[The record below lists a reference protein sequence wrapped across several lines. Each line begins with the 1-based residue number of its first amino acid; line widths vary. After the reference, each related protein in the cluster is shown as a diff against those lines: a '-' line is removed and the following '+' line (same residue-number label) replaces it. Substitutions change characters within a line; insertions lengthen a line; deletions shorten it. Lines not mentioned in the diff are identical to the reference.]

1 MFCKVCRKKTKNLS
15 VLLSVS
21 SCQNSFY
28 THPDAH
34 RWPVVMAASTS
45 EPDLAG
51 TCYPSVW
58 RDSEDSA
65 EVTFS
70 RKRRKLLTVA
80 TVASGRPSWFIDPLP
95 ATAAAPLNSRRRRLE
110 RDCCKSSGHWPV
122 KDEMSILNGC
132 VAQGCSYSV
141 VKWGTEWAFLLYF
154 YCQQT
159 PGGAHGVEQW
169 WGIWPAGRTK
179 LRLTLGHGG
188 PGHHHEPSKES
199 KGQTEV
205 FVCDCNQT
213 QFLFAMMSRQ
223 WKVQWCWSWRTIWSR
238 CSGRIPLNHCVLQLL
253 TGSSQKEMQTKE
265 VLPVGRRVLI
275 LSLEP
280 KVCFPPWKVE
290 VEVWFGFYKWYD
302 EAEEVGEGLT
312 SWSNVDLKA

>member
-1 MFCKVCRKKTKNLS
+1 MKCPEKTASVIGSINRLLLHSNSLIKNLVWVASRARLCYSQSVLAPLLLHIFNSKRQFKNVLQGLQKKNKNLS
-15 VLLSVS
+15 ALLSVS

-28 THPDAH
+28 THPGTH
-34 RWPVVMAASTS
+34 RWPVVMAAGTS

-95 ATAAAPLNSRRRRLE
+95 AAAAPLNSRRRRLE

-141 VKWGTEWAFLLYF
+141 VKWCTEWAFLLYF

-159 PGGAHGVEQW
+159 PGGSHGVE
-169 WGIWPAGRTK
+169 
-179 LRLTLGHGG
+179 
-188 PGHHHEPSKES
+188 
-199 KGQTEV
+199 
-205 FVCDCNQT
+205 
-213 QFLFAMMSRQ
+213 
-223 WKVQWCWSWRTIWSR
+223 
-238 CSGRIPLNHCVLQLL
+238 
-253 TGSSQKEMQTKE
+253 
-265 VLPVGRRVLI
+265 
-275 LSLEP
+275 
-280 KVCFPPWKVE
+280 
-290 VEVWFGFYKWYD
+290 
-302 EAEEVGEGLT
+302 
-312 SWSNVDLKA
+312 